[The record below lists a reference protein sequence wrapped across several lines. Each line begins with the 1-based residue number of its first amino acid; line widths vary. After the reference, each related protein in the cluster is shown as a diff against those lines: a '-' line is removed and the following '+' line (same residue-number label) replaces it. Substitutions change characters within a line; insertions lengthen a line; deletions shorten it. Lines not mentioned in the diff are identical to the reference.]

1 MCKQYRI
8 DGITLERF
16 FYVSPFVC
24 VSRLM
29 MTGCHSW
36 IWVTLVGGGTFKKVA
51 RPRSFDRVDWREA
64 VVWNVARVV

>member
-1 MCKQYRI
+1 
-8 DGITLERF
+8 
-16 FYVSPFVC
+16 
-24 VSRLM
+24 

-51 RPRSFDRVDWREA
+51 RPRAFDRVDWREA